1 MGNTISEVVGML
13 QDMLDKSKEDGS
25 NDRTLYAKYKCYC
38 DTTTDEKNTEIA
50 DAIDAIERMES
61 ELAGL
66 RAHNGQLSQEIAHLS
81 QSMADNEAA
90 RAEAQALRNKENE
103 EFNTLKT
110 DTTRGIEQLDQAIGL
125 LSAVGADQTVT
136 GDQTSE
142 KLMARD
148 ATATAK
154 GAFMAQSHS
163 MSKIRLNDLTSDMKA
178 ALRAASV
185 FLTGSERHKVTAFM
199 QAPFTGNYNS
209 QSGEIVGIIKNMR
222 DTFAAN
228 LKTATAAENKALSEH
243 NKIKGEQESEFSAME
258 KSKNDKTKTLGDN
271 SATVTSTS
279 EELSTTQGEL
289 ATNQQFLADLKDSCA
304 EKKKQYDHRNMLRS
318 NEDAAIAQAISI
330 LNSDDAFATF
340 QTEGVQTFVQL
351 KEAKGVRHTV
361 SQALMTKGKALHSA
375 RLQRV
380 ASAIKAENPFGKV
393 LEMINTAIT
402 VIDEEE
408 VEDNKKDAF
417 CTKAQGESNT
427 AQGDAEAEMRSLDS
441 EIDQLKVDIETSE
454 GNIEAA
460 KQNLAANRE
469 SQRVATEQRANEKA
483 AFDAAD
489 KNAKATQ
496 QLITEALK
504 VLEDYY
510 AFLHSHNAEKS
521 YKKHA
526 GVDSGGGNLERIEG
540 ASIPELEKAC
550 SAKPECVG
558 FNSAGWLKSEIKDS
572 GEWYDWDG
580 GDLYEKELT
589 AKSFVQLKD
598 EPATWGDEMEGQRGQ
613 GNSAI
618 NMLKFIK
625 QSSVDEQKDFTDT
638 ENDNIDSYNSAMKTL
653 TDAEADLVADI
664 DSYESTLAKQNKD
677 KVQAE
682 EDLSGETGER
692 DTVKAY
698 LASIKPG
705 CDFIQANLQKRTD
718 ARTSEKGALKNAIKT
733 LEGTPTFKAAMA
745 AAENE
750 RLGKCVLEESDYA
763 CGENGEKRGDAAC
776 EACLEGVTV
785 FGYCQRNPSASGCAD
800 ATATSSAGAL
810 A

>member
-1 MGNTISEVVGML
+1 
-13 QDMLDKSKEDGS
+13 
-25 NDRTLYAKYKCYC
+25 
-38 DTTTDEKNTEIA
+38 
-50 DAIDAIERMES
+50 
-61 ELAGL
+61 
-66 RAHNGQLSQEIAHLS
+66 
-81 QSMADNEAA
+81 
-90 RAEAQALRNKENE
+90 
-103 EFNTLKT
+103 
-110 DTTRGIEQLDQAIGL
+110 
-125 LSAVGADQTVT
+125 
-136 GDQTSE
+136 
-142 KLMARD
+142 MARD

-243 NKIKGEQESEFSAME
+243 NKITGEQESEFSAME

-330 LNSDDAFATF
+330 LKSDDAFATF
-340 QTEGVQTFVQL
+340 QTADVQTFVQFT
-351 KEAKGVRHTV
+351 EVKGIRRTV
-361 SQALMTKGKALHSA
+361 SQALMTKGRALKSA

-380 ASAIKAENPFGKV
+380 ATAMKAANPFGKV
-393 LEMINTAIT
+393 LEMINTAIS

-417 CTKAQGESNT
+417 CTKAQGETNS
-427 AQGDAEAEMRSLDS
+427 AQGDAEGEMRSLDS
-441 EIDQLKVDIETSE
+441 EIDQLKVDIETSNT
-454 GNIEAA
+454 NIEDA
-460 KQNLAANRE
+460 KTNLAANRE
-469 SQRVATEQRANEKA
+469 SQRVATEQRQNEKA
-483 AFDAAD
+483 EFDAAD
-489 KNAKATQ
+489 KNAVATQ

-510 AFLHSHNAEKS
+510 AFLHSHNAKKS
-521 YKKHA
+521 YKKTA
-526 GVDSGGGNLERIEG
+526 GKDSGGGNLERIEG
-540 ASIPELEKAC
+540 ASIADLETAC

-572 GEWYDWDG
+572 AEWYDWDG

-589 AKSFVQLKD
+589 ERSFIQKD
-598 EPATWGDEMEGQRGQ
+598 EPETWGEEMEGQRGQ

-638 ENDNIDSYNSAMKTL
+638 ENDNIDSFNSAMKTL

-692 DTVKAY
+692 NTVKAY

-705 CDFIQANLQKRTD
+705 CDFIQANLQKRID
-718 ARTSEKGALKNAIKT
+718 AQTSEKNALKGAIKT

-750 RLGKCVLEESDYA
+750 RLGKCVLKESDYA

-785 FGYCQRNPSASGCAD
+785 FGYCQRNGSAPGCSD
-800 ATATSSAGAL
+800 ATKTP
-810 A
+810 

>member
-1 MGNTISEVVGML
+1 
-13 QDMLDKSKEDGS
+13 
-25 NDRTLYAKYKCYC
+25 
-38 DTTTDEKNTEIA
+38 
-50 DAIDAIERMES
+50 
-61 ELAGL
+61 
-66 RAHNGQLSQEIAHLS
+66 
-81 QSMADNEAA
+81 
-90 RAEAQALRNKENE
+90 
-103 EFNTLKT
+103 
-110 DTTRGIEQLDQAIGL
+110 
-125 LSAVGADQTVT
+125 
-136 GDQTSE
+136 
-142 KLMARD
+142 MARD

-304 EKKKQYDHRNMLRS
+304 EKKKQFDHRNMLRS
-318 NEDAAIAQAISI
+318 NEDVAIAQAISI

-340 QTEGVQTFVQL
+340 QTADVQTFVQL
-351 KEAKGVRHTV
+351 TEVKGIRRTV
-361 SQALMTKGKALHSA
+361 AQALMTKGRALKSA
-375 RLQRV
+375 RLQKV

-393 LEMINTAIT
+393 LEMINTAIG
-402 VIDEEE
+402 VIDEEKK
-408 VEDNKKDAF
+408 EDAAKDAF
-417 CTKAQGESNT
+417 CTKAQGDSNS
-427 AQGDAEAEMRSLDS
+427 AQSEAEGEMSSLNS
-441 EIDQLKVDIETSE
+441 QIDQLKVDIDTSE
-454 GNIEAA
+454 TNIADA
-460 KQNLAANRE
+460 KQNLADNRE
-469 SQRVATEQRANEKA
+469 AQRVATEQRQNEKA
-483 AFDAAD
+483 EFDAAD
-489 KNAKATQ
+489 KNAVATQ

-510 AFLHSHNAEKS
+510 AFLHSHNAKKS
-521 YKKHA
+521 YKKTA
-526 GVDSGGGNLERIEG
+526 GKDSGGGNLERIEG
-540 ASIPELEKAC
+540 ASIADLETAC

-572 GEWYDWDG
+572 SEWYDWDG

-589 AKSFVQLKD
+589 AKSFIQKKQKD
-598 EPATWGDEMEGQRGQ
+598 EPATWGDEMEGQRDQ

-638 ENDNIDSYNSAMKTL
+638 ENDNINSYNNAMTTL
-653 TDAEADLVADI
+653 TDAEAQLVADI

-692 DTVKAY
+692 NTVKAY

-705 CDFIQANLQKRTD
+705 CDFIQANLQKRID
-718 ARTSEKGALKNAIKT
+718 AQTSEKNALKGAIKT

-750 RLGKCVLEESDYA
+750 RLGKCVLKESDYA

-785 FGYCQRNPSASGCAD
+785 FGYCQRNGSAPGCSD
-800 ATATSSAGAL
+800 ATKTSSAGAL

>member
-1 MGNTISEVVGML
+1 
-13 QDMLDKSKEDGS
+13 
-25 NDRTLYAKYKCYC
+25 
-38 DTTTDEKNTEIA
+38 
-50 DAIDAIERMES
+50 MES

-103 EFNTLKT
+103 EFNQLEA
-110 DTTRGIEQLDQAIGL
+110 DTTRGIQQLDSAIGL

-148 ATATAK
+148 ATKTAK
-154 GAFMAQSHS
+154 GGFMEQSHAV
-163 MSKIRLNDLTSDMKA
+163 SKVRLDDLSNDMKA

-185 FLTGSERHKVTAFM
+185 FLTGSERRKVTSFM
-199 QAPFTGNYNS
+199 QGPTANYNS

-222 DTFAAN
+222 DTFASN
-228 LKTATAAENKALSEH
+228 LKNAIAAEAKSLDEH
-243 NKIKGEQESEFSAME
+243 NTIKGEQEFEFSEME
-258 KSKNDKTKTLGDN
+258 KSKTDKTKTLGDN
-271 SATVTSTS
+271 SATITSTA
-279 EELSTTQGEL
+279 EQLSTTQGEL
-289 ATNQQFLADLKDSCA
+289 ATNQEFLANLKDSCA
-304 EKKKQYDHRNMLRS
+304 EKKKQFDHRNMLRS

-340 QTEGVQTFVQL
+340 QTADVQTSFVQL
-351 KEAKGVRHTV
+351 TEVKGIRRTV
-361 SQALMTKGKALHSA
+361 AQALMTKGRALKSA
-375 RLQRV
+375 RLQKV

-393 LEMINTAIT
+393 LEMINTAIG
-402 VIDEEE
+402 VIDEEKK
-408 VEDNKKDAF
+408 EDAAKDAF
-417 CTKAQGESNT
+417 CTKAQGESNS
-427 AQGDAEAEMRSLDS
+427 AQSDAEGEMSSLTS
-441 EIDQLKVDIETSE
+441 QIDQLKVDIDTSE
-454 GNIEAA
+454 TNIADA
-460 KQNLAANRE
+460 KQNLADNRE
-469 SQRVATEQRANEKA
+469 AQRVATEQRQKEKA

-489 KNAKATQ
+489 KNAVATQ
-496 QLITEALK
+496 QLLTEALK

-510 AFLHSHNAEKS
+510 AFLHSHNAQKS

-526 GVDSGGGNLERIEG
+526 AVDSGGGNLERIEG
-540 ASIPELEKAC
+540 ASIADLEKAC

-558 FNSAGWLKSEIKDS
+558 FNSAGWLKSELKDS
-572 GEWYDWDG
+572 AEWYDWDG

-589 AKSFVQLKD
+589 ERSFVQKD
-598 EPATWGDEMEGQRGQ
+598 EPETWGEEMEGQRGQ

-638 ENDNIDSYNSAMKTL
+638 ENSNIDSYNGTMKTL
-653 TDAEADLVADI
+653 TDAEAQLVADI

-705 CDFIQANLQKRTD
+705 CDFIQANLQKRKD
-718 ARTSEKGALKNAIKT
+718 AQASEKSALKQAIKT

-750 RLGKCVLEESDYA
+750 RLGKCVLAESDYA

-785 FGYCQRNPSASGCAD
+785 FGYCQRNGGAPGCSD
-800 ATATSSAGAL
+800 ATKTSSAGAL

>member
-1 MGNTISEVVGML
+1 
-13 QDMLDKSKEDGS
+13 MLDKSKEDGS

-50 DAIDAIERMES
+50 DAIDAIERMEA

-66 RAHNGQLSQEIAHLS
+66 RAHNGQLSQEIAHLT

-90 RAEAQALRNKENE
+90 RAEAQSLRNKENE
-103 EFNTLKT
+103 EFNTLKS
-110 DTTRGIEQLDQAIGL
+110 DTETGIDQLDRAIGL

-163 MSKIRLNDLTSDMKA
+163 MSKIQLKDLTSDMKA

-228 LKTATAAENKALSEH
+228 LKTATAAKKKA
-243 NKIKGEQESEFSAME
+243 
-258 KSKNDKTKTLGDN
+258 LGDN
-271 SATVTSTS
+271 SATITSTS
-279 EELSTTQGEL
+279 DELSTTQSEL
-289 ATNQQFLADLKDSCA
+289 ATNQQFLADLKDNCA
-304 EKKKQYDHRNMLRS
+304 EKKKQFDHRNMLRS

-351 KEAKGVRHTV
+351 KEAKGVRRTV

-408 VEDNKKDAF
+408 KEDNKKDAF
-417 CTKAQGESNT
+417 CTKAQGESNS

-460 KQNLAANRE
+460 KQNLASNRE
-469 SQRVATEQRANEKA
+469 SQRVATEQRAKEKA

-589 AKSFVQLKD
+589 AKSFVQLKA

-638 ENDNIDSYNSAMKTL
+638 ENDNIDSYNSSMKTL
-653 TDAEADLVADI
+653 TDAEADLVAEI

-718 ARTSEKGALKNAIKT
+718 ARNSEKGALKNAIKT

-750 RLGKCVLEESDYA
+750 RLGKCVLAESDYA

-785 FGYCQRNPSASGCAD
+785 FGYCQRNPGASGCAD